1 MLSWT
6 PIDADYFVDF
16 RDMTQVNRWDKSK
29 VRPVMRGEAGQRM
42 CRPSD
47 EKFTDNSMFDI
58 GKFEAYIAKEKGK
71 KWLG

>member
-1 MLSWT
+1 
-6 PIDADYFVDF
+6 
-16 RDMTQVNRWDKSK
+16 MTQVNRWDKSK

-58 GKFEAYIAKEKGK
+58 GKFEAYHAEEDGE
-71 KWLG
+71 W